1 MINISDLGR
10 GDCNECSE
18 RLLKDCGDHLL
29 LYDLLTPLPPFGG
42 FFLVLIYFSRRRLK
56 MKKLNNENGRSMIEM
71 LGVLAIIGV
80 LSVGGIAGYSKA
92 MQKYRINKTIE
103 QITLI
108 AGNVRSFFAPQKNY
122 QDFSDI
128 TVLRKA
134 KIIPDE
140 MWDGNKIRDVWGNLI
155 SLSSYDNDKHY
166 YISLSGLSEE
176 ACIELATKDWA
187 NIQNADAIQAG
198 ADSDTAN
205 FTDCLNGGGDVIS
218 AEGIESYSNTAVVCK
233 NKSIPIDAAAL
244 ACGACEDE
252 NGCYVSISF
261 K

>member
-1 MINISDLGR
+1 MKNFDL
-10 GDCNECSE
+10 E
-18 RLLKDCGDHLL
+18 K
-29 LYDLLTPLPPFGG
+29 
-42 FFLVLIYFSRRRLK
+42 
-56 MKKLNNENGRSMIEM
+56 ENGRSMIEM

-92 MQKYRINKTIE
+92 MNKYRVNKTIE

-108 AGNVRSFFAPQKNY
+108 AGNVRAFFAPQKNY
-122 QDFSDI
+122 QDFSDK

-140 MWDGNKIRDVWGNLI
+140 MWDGNNIRDIWGNII
-155 SLSSYDNDKHY
+155 SIGSYDNDKHY
-166 YISLSGLSEE
+166 YISLYRLSEE

-205 FTDCLNGGGDVIS
+205 FTDCLNGGEDVIT
-218 AEGIESYSNTAVVCK
+218 AEDIETCINTAVVCK
-233 NKSIPIDAAAL
+233 NKFIPIDAAAL

-252 NGCYVSISF
+252 NGCFVSISF